1 MRRVILSGFLV
12 LFSFSA
18 SNLYAQDALSPK
30 GQTVSSF
37 LIETN
42 DIANGTF
49 TEEQSNFRSRAFSR
63 KHIFSGPM
71 ILTGIRSQTGWLCSA
86 NSFMLQN
93 AKLKL
98 KENGKAIFN
107 LFGKD
112 SGVPNLKGKY
122 KISSNGRML
131 ASKSKTKKFFV
142 GEFLRQFKANVKAS
156 KRKAVIKLKYSIFS
170 EGSAVCQFDFQGNFE
185 KRS

>member
-1 MRRVILSGFLV
+1 MRRVVLSGFLV

-18 SNLYAQDALSPK
+18 SNLYAQDAVGPNGK
-30 GQTVSSF
+30 IVRSF
-37 LIETN
+37 FKKARN
-42 DIANGTF
+42 FNNGTF
-49 TEEQSNFRSRAFSR
+49 TEERSNFRGRAFSR
-63 KHIFSGPM
+63 KHIVSGPM

-112 SGVPNLKGKY
+112 SGVPNSKGKY
-122 KISSNGRML
+122 KISSNGRRL
-131 ASKSKTKKFFV
+131 TSKSKTKKFLV

-156 KRKAVIKLKYSIFS
+156 KRKAVIKLKYAIFS